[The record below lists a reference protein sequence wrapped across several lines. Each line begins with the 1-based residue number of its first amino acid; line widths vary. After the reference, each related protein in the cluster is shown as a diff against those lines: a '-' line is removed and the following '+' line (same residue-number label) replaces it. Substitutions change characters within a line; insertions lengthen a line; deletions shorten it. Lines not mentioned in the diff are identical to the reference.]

1 MTDTAAQAQAF
12 VAKWERSRN
21 NERQTA
27 QEHFIDLCHLL
38 GVKTPNDIGASK
50 DTYTFEKPLT
60 KTGGGAGYADVWMQG
75 HFAWEYKTKGKYDN
89 LRAAYTQLI
98 LYKGDLGNPP
108 ILVVS
113 DIARIQISIEFTGYP
128 TREIEFSNADLLN
141 VSARETLRLIFR
153 NPEELRPAE
162 RAESITELAAA
173 RFAQVARYLEQRG
186 FAPSQIAPFFM
197 KVLFAL
203 FAEDIKLLPAE
214 LMSQSL
220 RQSVRNPEQFPE
232 RARALFKAMREGGYF
247 GLDRVPQ
254 FNGWLF
260 SDDEVPKLTVDEI
273 QLLGDAA
280 RLDWAAVEP
289 AIFGTL
295 FERSLD
301 PAKRSQLGAH
311 YTSRSDILLIIEPVL
326 MAPLRREWA
335 AHQTAI
341 SALQAQWESQT
352 GNTRRRLQA
361 VAEGVLLEFMERLA
375 ALRVLDPASGSGNFL
390 YVALACLKDLEKE
403 VWTYAGG
410 LGVTQPELGVGP
422 AQLFGIEKNP
432 FAAELAQVVV
442 WIGYLQWLKNNGFL
456 EGPPAEPIL
465 QHLHNIENRDAILDF
480 AADGTPIEPAWPAAD
495 VIVGNPPF
503 VGGNKVRYELGN
515 SYVEALFKLYEG
527 RVPAPADMV
536 CYWFER
542 SRMYVEG
549 NKVQRAGLLATNS
562 IRGGANRKVLERIK
576 QTGNIFMAWS
586 DRPWVLDGAA
596 VRVSMIGF
604 DDGKELIR
612 TLNGVSVQAINSDL
626 THSIDVSLAKHL
638 PENEKLCFRSDE
650 KGGPFDIDN
659 VVAGQ
664 MLAAPINPNGRTN
677 TDVVRP
683 YMNSLDITRHPR
695 NVWIVDFGV
704 NTSEAD
710 ASLYTLPFEYI
721 RRVVKP
727 IRAQTRNE
735 REQKFWWL
743 HRRPAP
749 DMRLAVAT
757 LQRFIATPSV
767 AKYRLFV
774 WLRSETIPDHQLYI
788 FAREDDYF
796 FGVLHSKLH
805 ELWSLRMG
813 TSLEDRPRYTPT
825 TTFETFPF
833 PYPPGSED
841 QTAPQVVAIGE
852 AARALVAARDAWLAG
867 GDGRTM
873 DEDESR
879 KPKAES
885 PTAEDERRKTKDE
898 SPTADSGQRAKDRT
912 LTNLYNKRPDW
923 LDAAHR
929 RLDAAVFAAY
939 GWPADLSD
947 EALLERLLALN
958 LERAGRVGDTVTR

>member
-1 MTDTAAQAQAF
+1 MTDTAAKAQAF
-12 VAKWERSRN
+12 VEKWERSRS

-38 GVKTPNDIGASK
+38 GVKTPNDIGATK

-113 DIARIQISIEFTGYP
+113 DIARIQIFIEFTGYP
-128 TREIEFSNADLLN
+128 TREIEFSNADLLH
-141 VSARETLRLIFR
+141 VSARETLRLIFL

-203 FAEDIKLLPAE
+203 FAEDVKLLPAE

-260 SDDEVPKLTVDEI
+260 SDDNVPKLTVDEI

-280 RLDWAAVEP
+280 RLDWSAVEP

-341 SALQAQWESQT
+341 GALQAQWEGQT
-352 GNTRRRLQA
+352 GNARRRLQA

-456 EGPPAEPIL
+456 EGPPTEPIL

-503 VGGNKVRYELGN
+503 LGDKKMRGELGD
-515 SYVEALFKLYEG
+515 SYVTALRKLYEG
-527 RVPAPADMV
+527 RVPGGADFV
-536 CYWFER
+536 TYWFEKAR
-542 SRMYVEG
+542 ALIA
-549 NKVQRAGLLATNS
+549 NAQLQRAGLLATQG
-562 IRGGANRKVLERIK
+562 IRGIANRKVLERIK
-576 QTGNIFMAWS
+576 RDGDIFMAWS

-596 VRVSMIGF
+596 VRVSMVGF
-604 DDGKELIR
+604 DNGNEKIHELDG
-612 TLNGVSVQAINSDL
+612 NPVQSIHSDL
-626 THSIDVSLAKHL
+626 SGNVAVTEAQHLSENDSI
-638 PENEKLCFRSDE
+638 CFLGMM
-650 KGGPFDIDN
+650 KAGPFDLTLDQ
-659 VVAGQ
+659 AQ
-664 MLAAPINPNGRTN
+664 AMINAKNINGYVN
-677 TDVVRP
+677 IDVVKMR
-683 YMNSLDITRHPR
+683 LGGQDVTGVPR
-695 NVWIVDFGV
+695 EAWVIDFGV
-704 NTSEAD
+704 DTTEEQA
-710 ASLYTLPFEYI
+710 ARYEMPFAYV
-721 RRVVKP
+721 RDNVKP
-727 IRAQTRNE
+727 LRDINRRDGMRRRWWIFGEPRRGLRIALRNIQRCIVTPE
-735 REQKFWWL
+735 VSK
-743 HRRPAP
+743 HR
-749 DMRLAVAT
+749 V
-757 LQRFIATPSV
+757 
-767 AKYRLFV
+767 FV
-774 WLRSETIPDHQLYI
+774 WMDTAIIPDHKLHV
-788 FAREDDYF
+788 FARDDDYF
-796 FGVLHSKLH
+796 FGVLHSHLH
-805 ELWSLRMG
+805 ETWTLAQCSWLGKGNDPSYSSTR
-813 TSLEDRPRYTPT
+813 
-825 TTFETFPF
+825 TFETFPF

-841 QTAPQVVAIGE
+841 QAAPQVVAISE
-852 AARALVAARDAWLAG
+852 AARALVVARDAWLAG

-873 DEDESR
+873 DDGR
-879 KPKAES
+879 R
-885 PTAEDERRKTKDE
+885 TTDDGRRTTDERRKTK
-898 SPTADSGQRAKDRT
+898 A
-912 LTNLYNKRPDW
+912 
-923 LDAAHR
+923 
-929 RLDAAVFAAY
+929 
-939 GWPADLSD
+939 
-947 EALLERLLALN
+947 
-958 LERAGRVGDTVTR
+958 